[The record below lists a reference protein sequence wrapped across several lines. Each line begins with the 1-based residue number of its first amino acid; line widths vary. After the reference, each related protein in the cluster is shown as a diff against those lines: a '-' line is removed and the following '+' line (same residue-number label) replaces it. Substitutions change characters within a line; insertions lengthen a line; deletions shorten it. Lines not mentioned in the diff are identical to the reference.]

1 MGGARY
7 KNCRTQI
14 MAEKD
19 GFVTKVVSGAIEKEK
34 ESLKALSHEIW
45 SNPELNYE
53 EVIAHKVLTD
63 YLEAKGF
70 AVDREFC
77 NIKTAFRARFGS
89 GSPNV
94 CVICEYDALPTIGHA
109 CGHNLIS
116 EAGVAA
122 GLGVKAYLETTGLT
136 GTITVL
142 GTPAEEGGGGKIL
155 LIERGALKGIDVSMM
170 VHPAPFEIIMPNH
183 LSCAQ
188 LTVEFTGK
196 AAHAAAF
203 PWEGVN
209 ALDAAV
215 LAYTNVSLLRQQMK
229 PSWRVHAVFT
239 N

>member
-1 MGGARY
+1 M
-7 KNCRTQI
+7 
-14 MAEKD
+14 
-19 GFVTKVVSGAIEKEK
+19 
-34 ESLKALSHEIW
+34 
-45 SNPELNYE
+45 
-53 EVIAHKVLTD
+53 
-63 YLEAKGF
+63 
-70 AVDREFC
+70 
-77 NIKTAFRARFGS
+77 
-89 GSPNV
+89 

-122 GLGVKAYLETTGLT
+122 GLGVKAYLEATGLT

-196 AAHAAAF
+196 C
-203 PWEGVN
+203 PISN
-209 ALDAAV
+209 D
-215 LAYTNVSLLRQQMK
+215 YCN
-229 PSWRVHAVFT
+229 
-239 N
+239 